1 MKSAFMKAVLMS
13 VAATALVCLPGCFKE
28 EKFDSFTRQLKSD
41 SPGTYS
47 RILMGM
53 ARSVFEEN
61 GSEDAML
68 MIKRMLEEVPG
79 VRERSGSSV
88 GAVAETLGCMPPDA
102 LEFIAERWAVF
113 FMEKTGNSG
122 EAANHRRRAE
132 EIWTR
137 RWISR
142 ADGAA
147 VGRDDPD
154 ETAKMMTL
162 MFSDLSYI
170 DSSPR
175 KEWEWKRRTGGEDF
189 LPFCSESDEY
199 RTGDSAEAKRIIKG
213 NRL

>member
-53 ARSVFEEN
+53 ARSGFEEN

-68 MIKRMLEEVPG
+68 MIKRMLEEVPV
-79 VRERSGSSV
+79 VRERSGSG
-88 GAVAETLGCMPPDA
+88 GATAETLDCMPSDA
-102 LEFIAERWAVF
+102 LEFIAERWAMF
-113 FMEKTGNSG
+113 LMEKTGNTA
-122 EAANHRRRAE
+122 EAVNHRRSAE
-132 EIWTR
+132 EIWSR

-142 ADGAA
+142 ANGEAA
-147 VGRDDPD
+147 GRDDPD

-175 KEWEWKRRTGGEDF
+175 KEWEWKRITGGEDF
-189 LPFCSESDEY
+189 LPFCSESDKY
-199 RTGDSAEAKRIIKG
+199 RTGDWADAKRIIKG

>member
-1 MKSAFMKAVLMS
+1 MKSAFMKAVLMT
-13 VAATALVCLPGCFKE
+13 VAATALLCLPGCFKE
-28 EKFDSFTRQLKSD
+28 EEFDAFTRQLKSD

-61 GSEDAML
+61 ESEDAML
-68 MIKRMLEEVPG
+68 MIKRMLEEVPV
-79 VRERSGSSV
+79 VRERSGSG
-88 GAVAETLGCMPPDA
+88 GATAETLDCMPPDA
-102 LEFIAERWAVF
+102 LEFIAERWAMF
-113 FMEKTGNSG
+113 LMEKTGNTA
-122 EAANHRRRAE
+122 EAANHRRGAE
-132 EIWTR
+132 EIWSR
-137 RWISR
+137 RWMSR
-142 ADGAA
+142 ADSAA